1 MAEDKRLEQIQEQI
15 IRLANADFSTQGT
28 LSDKGDDLDS
38 VIVGLNL
45 LGEELESYT
54 LQLKESEERLTN
66 TLQQLTNA
74 QHLSHIGSWEW
85 NLADNTIEWTDELYR
100 IYGRDRETFGSSFDN
115 FIACIHP
122 EDRQLV
128 SDVIQQGLKNKE
140 AFSFS
145 HRAVCADGTEKILD
159 CKGDVH
165 LGEDGQLN
173 RMTGTAQDVTELRRA
188 EEKIMQLAAI
198 VESSNDAII
207 GKTVDG
213 YITSW
218 NRKAETL
225 FGYTETEILG
235 KPSTTLFPDDRVGE
249 EATVLHQVIS
259 GGSLIDFETERKK
272 KDGSTFPIAATYSVI
287 KDGTGKILGIST
299 IARDITEK
307 KQAEEKI
314 IQLAAIVESSRD
326 AIISKTV
333 DGYIT
338 SWNKQAEILFGYKE
352 SEILGQHISILFPPD
367 RLDEETM
374 IQQKITNNEALPNLE
389 TMRMRKDGS
398 VFPVAA
404 TISAIH
410 DPRGRMIGISNIIRD
425 ITEKKQAEA
434 KLQAY
439 TTALEQK
446 NHESEQFAYVA
457 SHDLQE
463 PLRTITNFIGIFS
476 DEYKDKLD
484 ENAGMYLQ
492 FINGASVR
500 MQTLITDLLE
510 YTTIENDRKWVEID
524 CNALISEILQDMSA
538 TINDTGTTVNY
549 GNLPVITGQAS
560 RFKSLFQNLIS
571 NAIKFRKKEVAPF
584 IEISAEEHSK
594 EWQFRVTDNGIGI
607 DKAYYEKIFKLFQ
620 RLHGRKEYEGTGIGL
635 AHCKKIVDLRGG
647 RIWVESEPGAGSS
660 FYFTVPKT
668 YHL

>member
-15 IRLANADFSTQGT
+15 VRLANADFSTQGE

-85 NLADNTIEWTDELYR
+85 NIADNTVEWTEELYR
-100 IYGRDRETFGSSFDN
+100 IYGRDRETFEASFEN

-122 EDRQLV
+122 ADRQYV
-128 SDVIQQGLKNKE
+128 SDVIQQGFKNKE
-140 AFSFS
+140 PFSFT
-145 HRAVCADGTEKILD
+145 HRVARPDGIEKILD

-165 LGEDGQLN
+165 LDENGELK
-173 RMTGTAQDVTELRRA
+173 RMTGTAQDVTELRKA
-188 EEKIMQLAAI
+188 EEKIVQLAAI
-198 VESSNDAII
+198 VESSNEAIV

-218 NRKAETL
+218 NRKAEVL
-225 FGYTETEILG
+225 FGYTEAEVVG
-235 KPSTTLFPDDRVGE
+235 KPSTFLFPPDRIEE
-249 EATVLHQVIS
+249 EAAVLRQVIS
-259 GGSLIDFETERKK
+259 GGSLVGFETERKK
-272 KDGSTFPIAATYSVI
+272 KDGTVFPIAATYSVI
-287 KDGTGKILGIST
+287 KDGTGKVMGIST
-299 IARDITEK
+299 FIRDITEK

-314 IQLAAIVESSRD
+314 MQLAAIVESSRD

-338 SWNKQAEILFGYKE
+338 SWNKQAEVLFGYKE
-352 SEILGQHISILFPPD
+352 SEILGQHISTLFPPD
-367 RLDEETM
+367 RLDEEAL
-374 IQQKITNNEALPNLE
+374 ILQKITSGEALLNFE
-389 TMRMRKDGS
+389 TQRRRKDGS

-404 TISAIH
+404 TISAIN

-434 KLQAY
+434 RLQAY

-446 NHESEQFAYVA
+446 NHESEQFAYIA

-476 DEYKDKLD
+476 EEYIDKLD
-484 ENAGMYLQ
+484 ENAATYLK
-492 FINGASVR
+492 FISSASNR

-524 CNALISEILQDMSA
+524 CNTLVSDILQDLSA
-538 TINDTGTTVNY
+538 TISETGTTVQY
-549 GNLPVITGQAS
+549 DNLPVITGQET

-571 NAIKFRKKEVAPF
+571 NAIKFRKKDEAPV
-584 IEISAEEHSK
+584 IEISAEDNDR
-594 EWQFRVTDNGIGI
+594 EWLFEIKDNGIGI
-607 DKAYYEKIFKLFQ
+607 DKPYYEKVFKLFQ

-647 RIWVESEPGAGSS
+647 RIWVESEPGVGSS